1 MSLLEK
7 LAIHFLT
14 KGKKNITY
22 KGTRVNR
29 AATMYKNLD
38 SATMEVGYPT
48 PSYD

>member
-29 AATMYKNLD
+29 AATDGGTGGQLD
-38 SATMEVGYPT
+38 PKREPWSP
-48 PSYD
+48 PN